1 MDDISSILLEQGSL
15 GLFAAFLIYQ
25 FFQMNKRLDK
35 RNENFMEQLDKIK
48 AANKEEINE
57 LRDRYDT
64 VISSYN
70 DERTQIRINLAERIA
85 KVKEKVENLPF
96 DNLQIQIE
104 AISLGQR
111 ANQAILEKGMDILN
125 KMQEEAKLKEMARK
139 LAKDEK

>member
-85 KVKEKVENLPF
+85 KVQEKIETLPF
-96 DNLQIQIE
+96 ENLQIQIE

-111 ANQAILEKGMDILN
+111 ANQAILDKGMDILN

-139 LAKDEK
+139 LAKDET

>member
-1 MDDISSILLEQGSL
+1 MDDLTSILLEQGSL

-57 LRDRYDT
+57 LRERYDT
-64 VISSYN
+64 VISNYN
-70 DERTQIRINLAERIA
+70 DERTQIRINLAERIS
-85 KVKEKVENLPF
+85 KVQEKIENLPF

-111 ANQAILEKGMDILN
+111 ANQTTLEKGMDVLN
-125 KMQEEAKLKEMARK
+125 KMQEDAKLKEMARK
-139 LAKDEK
+139 LAKDET

>member
-85 KVKEKVENLPF
+85 KVQEKIETLPF
-96 DNLQIQIE
+96 DSLQIQIE

-111 ANQAILEKGMDILN
+111 ANQAILDKGMDILN

-139 LAKDEK
+139 LAKDET

>member
-1 MDDISSILLEQGSL
+1 MDDLTSILLEQGSL

-57 LRDRYDT
+57 LRERYDA
-64 VISSYN
+64 VISNYN
-70 DERTQIRINLAERIA
+70 DERTQIRINLAERIS
-85 KVKEKVENLPF
+85 KVQEKIENLPF

-111 ANQAILEKGMDILN
+111 ANQTTLEKGMDVLN
-125 KMQEEAKLKEMARK
+125 KMQEDAKLKEMARK
-139 LAKDEK
+139 LAKDET